1 MEFEETTIKSE
12 KIYQGKILNL
22 RCDTVELPGK
32 KYSKR
37 ELVEVSPAAAVVP
50 VTQDGN
56 VILVKQFRKPFERVL
71 LEVPAGKLDPGEEPR
86 EAAFRE
92 LEEETGKR
100 AGKLVYLNEI
110 FTSPGYINEKIHL
123 FLATELED
131 GEYKPD
137 DDEIMEVVLY
147 NFDELKKMI
156 TRGELSDAKSIIA
169 ITMAIDYLKEKNLL
183 KGEKK

>member
-1 MEFEETTIKSE
+1 M
-12 KIYQGKILNL
+12 
-22 RCDTVELPGK
+22 
-32 KYSKR
+32 
-37 ELVEVSPAAAVVP
+37 
-50 VTQDGN
+50 
-56 VILVKQFRKPFERVL
+56 
-71 LEVPAGKLDPGEEPR
+71 
-86 EAAFRE
+86 
-92 LEEETGKR
+92 
-100 AGKLVYLNEI
+100 
-110 FTSPGYINEKIHL
+110 
-123 FLATELED
+123 ATELED